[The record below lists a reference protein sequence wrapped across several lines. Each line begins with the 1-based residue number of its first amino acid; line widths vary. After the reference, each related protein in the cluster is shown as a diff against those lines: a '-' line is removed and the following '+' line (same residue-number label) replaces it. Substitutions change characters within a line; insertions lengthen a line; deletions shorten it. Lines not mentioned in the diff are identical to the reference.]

1 MVLRMAGL
9 ASRVYQRPV
18 PSRFCCTTVSFG
30 ARGLLILRTQKAR
43 EERDQSYYCEFLHG
57 NPLRIGSSSG
67 LSISSLK
74 DLDKDRS
81 LNR

>member
-9 ASRVYQRPV
+9 ASCVYQRPV
-18 PSRFCCTTVSFG
+18 PSRFRRTTVSFG

-43 EERDQSYYCEFLHG
+43 EERDHSYCCEFLHG
-57 NPLRIGSSSG
+57 NPLSIGSSSR

-74 DLDKDRS
+74 RLS
-81 LNR
+81 

>member
-1 MVLRMAGL
+1 MVLRMARL

-43 EERDQSYYCEFLHG
+43 EERDQSYCCEFVHG
-57 NPLRIGSSSG
+57 TPRYLIRVQDFDFI
-67 LSISSLK
+67 LK
-74 DLDKDRS
+74 TLG
-81 LNR
+81 